1 MQDSNSTGFAGRC
14 QGAGGSIPGARLAQ
28 AIEDMQQGQDRVG
41 EEHAG
46 SGIAHNRPNAI
57 ALSGSVTMDRAFSAG
72 GFTLLERAM
81 VETLAGIGE
90 QFAALLTGNGG
101 GMVMI
106 AAVTVDHCLNGAG
119 LAL

>member
-1 MQDSNSTGFAGRC
+1 MEG
-14 QGAGGSIPGARLAQ
+14 
-28 AIEDMQQGQDRVG
+28 
-41 EEHAG
+41 
-46 SGIAHNRPNAI
+46 
-57 ALSGSVTMDRAFSAG
+57 
-72 GFTLLERAM
+72 AM